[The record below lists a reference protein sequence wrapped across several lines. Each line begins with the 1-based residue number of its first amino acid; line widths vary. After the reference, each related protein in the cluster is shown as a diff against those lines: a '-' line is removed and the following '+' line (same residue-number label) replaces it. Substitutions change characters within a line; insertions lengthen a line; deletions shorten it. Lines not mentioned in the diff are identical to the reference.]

1 MNHAANAYARVAV
14 ETASPRELEA
24 NLLLQAAA
32 KLQAVHDSW
41 PNRNASFH
49 DAIHYNRKLWTVL
62 LDSVIRDDNKLPL
75 EVRDNL
81 RRLGMFVMSET
92 VGLMTKPTLNQLK
105 AIIKVN
111 RGIASGLRG
120 KQKQKQKQKKASGK

>member
-41 PNRNASFH
+41 PHRHAGFY

-62 LDSVIRDDNKLPL
+62 LDAVIRDDNKLPS

-81 RRLGMFVMSET
+81 KRLGMFVMSET
-92 VGLMTKPTLNQLK
+92 VGLMTKPTLNQLR

-111 RGIASGLRG
+111 RGIAAGLRG
-120 KQKQKQKQKKASGK
+120 KSKQKKANGK

>member
-32 KLQAVHDSW
+32 RLQAVHDSW
-41 PNRNASFH
+41 PNRQAGFY

-62 LDSVIRDDNKLPL
+62 LDSVIRDDNQLPAP
-75 EVRDNL
+75 VRDNV

-92 VGLMTKPTLNQLK
+92 VGLMTKPTQNQLK

-111 RGIASGLRG
+111 RGIAAGLSGKRKL
-120 KQKQKQKQKKASGK
+120 KQKKSSGK